1 MSNEIPSVID
11 SKIFTL
17 IVDNEVA
24 GNLKLPN
31 IPGTE
36 KMIAIFQS
44 NPVVVES
51 AEEVPEGYIWDGTS
65 FNSPV

>member
-1 MSNEIPSVID
+1 MSEETNPIIN

-24 GNLKLPN
+24 GNLKVPN

-44 NPVVVES
+44 DPTIVENS
-51 AEEVPEGYIWDGTS
+51 EEIPEGYIWDGTS
-65 FNSPV
+65 FNPPA

>member
-1 MSNEIPSVID
+1 MSEETNSIIN

-24 GNLKLPN
+24 GNLKVPN
-31 IPGTE
+31 FSGTE

-44 NPVVVES
+44 NPTIVES
-51 AEEVPEGYIWDGTS
+51 TEEVPEGYIWDGTS
-65 FNSPV
+65 FNPPS

>member
-1 MSNEIPSVID
+1 MSEEINTVIN

-24 GNLKLPN
+24 GNLKVPN
-31 IPGTE
+31 FSGTE

-44 NPVVVES
+44 NPTIVES
-51 AEEVPEGYIWDGTS
+51 LEEVPEGYIWDGTS
-65 FNSPV
+65 FSPPA